1 MDSRTWTAMAMAVGV
16 ASGLAGCGGPPRD
29 AVRDVSAFLQA
40 AQGEDRM
47 AFEAH
52 IDRPAVRAD
61 LKGQLMAAPD
71 VRALRDQLGASVGDV
86 AIDRMLSPAPF
97 RRMQAEAESLPAPG
111 DLGAIRA
118 RLKLMGPGRACLQ
131 ARHSPRCLLTFV
143 RQERSWKLVGL
154 HAPDIAAASPGPD
167 A

>member
-1 MDSRTWTAMAMAVGV
+1 MGSRTWTAMAAGV
-16 ASGLAGCGGPPRD
+16 AIGLAGCGAPPRD

-40 AQGEDRM
+40 AQGDDPM

-61 LKGQLMAAPD
+61 LKGQLMAAPA
-71 VRALRDQLGASVGDV
+71 VRALRDQLGPTVGDV
-86 AIDRMLSPAPF
+86 AIDRMLSPTPF
-97 RRMQAEAESLPAPG
+97 RRMQAVAEGLPAAG
-111 DLGAIRA
+111 DLDAIRA

-131 ARHSPRCLLTFV
+131 ARHDARCLLTFV

-154 HAPDIAAASPGPD
+154 RAPDIVAAGPGPD